1 VVPRVLV
8 VQQGPDVG
16 DFDVEKADVETV
28 RATDGDDALALA
40 AREPF
45 DAVLL
50 DLRLPP
56 LDGWCVL
63 AALGTWPDA
72 YRPRIITMVGDR
84 GEILRA
90 RSLGADLCVTA
101 GTNLHARALLRSTK
115 ERPCPQPRATSFP
128 RPTTN
133 GVPA

>member
-1 VVPRVLV
+1 MVPRVLV
-8 VQQGPDVG
+8 VQQGPDFG
-16 DFDVEKADVETV
+16 GDVEQTV
-28 RATDGDDALALA
+28 ATDGDTALALA

-45 DAVLL
+45 DAVLV

-63 AALGTWPDA
+63 AALGVWPDG
-72 YRPRIITMVGDR
+72 YRPRLVATVGDR

-90 RSLGADLCVTA
+90 LSLGADLCVTA
-101 GTNLHARALLRSTK
+101 GTKLHTRALVRSTK
-115 ERPCPQPRATSFP
+115 EKRCPQPRATSF
-128 RPTTN
+128 RSPTPN

>member
-1 VVPRVLV
+1 VVPRVLM
-8 VQQGPDVG
+8 VQQGLAID
-16 DFDVEKADVETV
+16 EVETV
-28 RATDGDDALALA
+28 VATDGDAALALA

-45 DAVLL
+45 DAVLV

-63 AALGTWPDA
+63 AALGTWPDG
-72 YRPRIITMVGDR
+72 YRPRIIATVGDR

-101 GTNLHARALLRSTK
+101 GTNLHARALTRSTK
-115 ERPCPQPRATSFP
+115 ERTCPQFRATSF
-128 RPTTN
+128 RSPTMN
-133 GVPA
+133 GVRA